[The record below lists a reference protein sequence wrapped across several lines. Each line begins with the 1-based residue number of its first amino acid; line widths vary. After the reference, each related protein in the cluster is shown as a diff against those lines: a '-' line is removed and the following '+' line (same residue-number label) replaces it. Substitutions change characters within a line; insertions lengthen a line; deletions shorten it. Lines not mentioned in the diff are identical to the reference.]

1 MIEGIN
7 VCKRFGE
14 NVIFDHFNFKVETGE
29 FVCFTGKSGAGKTTL
44 LHIIGLIEGLDEG
57 QLLIDGKEI
66 VKSRDKQIYYRKK
79 LGFLFQ
85 NFALIDGKTVR
96 ENLELIRKNDRI
108 QGASVESVLN
118 KVGLA
123 EKIDKKVYTLSGG
136 EQQRIALARVFLK
149 QCDIVLADEPTGSLD
164 KGSAEKVVALLKEL
178 HKEGKTIVLV
188 THDEDIQN
196 QCERMIRI

>member
-14 NVIFDHFNFKVETGE
+14 NIIFDHFNFKVETGE

-57 QLLIDGKEI
+57 HLLIDGKEI

>member
-29 FVCFTGKSGAGKTTL
+29 FVCFTGRSGAGKTTL

>member
-108 QGASVESVLN
+108 QGASAESVLN